1 MSPQRTLKLKIVL
14 LLILTILKLDLY
26 FQVLSEQ
33 VHHHCLHVP
42 SDATAI
48 PVGDKKNPAC
58 SDTKIVLI
66 VHADRK

>member
-1 MSPQRTLKLKIVL
+1 MNLETKILRVL

-48 PVGDKKNPAC
+48 PVGDKKKQFAL
-58 SDTKIVLI
+58 TQKLYQII
-66 VHADRK
+66 YADRK

>member
-1 MSPQRTLKLKIVL
+1 MSPQRILKLKIVL

-48 PVGDKKNPAC
+48 PVGDQKTQPAL
-58 SDTKIVLI
+58 TQKLY
-66 VHADRK
+66 